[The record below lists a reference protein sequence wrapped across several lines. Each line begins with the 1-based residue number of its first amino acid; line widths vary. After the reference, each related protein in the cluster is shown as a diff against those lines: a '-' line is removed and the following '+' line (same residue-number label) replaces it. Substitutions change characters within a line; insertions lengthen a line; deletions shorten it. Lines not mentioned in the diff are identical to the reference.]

1 MLSGVCRKSILADVI
16 LGGLLNIGSV
26 LLSFFNENKNG
37 NKNKIKENDI
47 KDAAWDN
54 GFLAALPQNSAE
66 PHIGLSE
73 RQALEQTEKALALY
87 GDAVLRAA
95 YTYLHNMH
103 DAEDIV
109 QETFLRLF
117 NSTAVFESEEHE
129 KAWLL
134 RVAINLSK
142 NKLKSAW
149 FRKNKLQADDFSDLA
164 EDGDDIAELQFVW
177 EAVKKL
183 PVKYREV
190 IHLFYQEGYA
200 TAEIASLLGKKE
212 PTVRSLL
219 SRGRKLLRE
228 ILREE
233 YDFDE

>member
-1 MLSGVCRKSILADVI
+1 MEACLRRPRGIWRRIL
-16 LGGLLNIGSV
+16 
-26 LLSFFNENKNG
+26 FFAARVSEP
-37 NKNKIKENDI
+37 
-47 KDAAWDN
+47 DAAR
-54 GFLAALPQNSAE
+54 LAEVSA
-66 PHIGLSE
+66 
-73 RQALEQTEKALALY
+73 AFDTY
-87 GDAVLRAA
+87 GTAVLRAA
-95 YTYLHNMH
+95 TAYLHNRA
-103 DAEDIV
+103 DAEDV
-109 QETFLRLF
+109 LQETFVRRMQ
-117 NSTAVFESEEHE
+117 SAPKFESAEHE